1 MTTTPESH
9 KAHSSNAASSIVLD
23 MADTTWRMFVPTI
36 GLLMVGRQ
44 LDTRFSTKPF
54 LMVAGIVL
62 GSLIAAY
69 LVKAQIQRGGV
80 TK

>member
-1 MTTTPESH
+1 
-9 KAHSSNAASSIVLD
+9 
-23 MADTTWRMFVPTI
+23 MFVPTI

-54 LMVAGIVL
+54 LMVTGIVL